1 MVEVLGTLSLFAGRV
16 VVIARVKCCWRFQTK
31 ELVYAFLNAKIQ
43 IQYAD
48 FLILCEFPS
57 S

>member
-31 ELVYAFLNAKIQ
+31 KLIYALLNAKIQ